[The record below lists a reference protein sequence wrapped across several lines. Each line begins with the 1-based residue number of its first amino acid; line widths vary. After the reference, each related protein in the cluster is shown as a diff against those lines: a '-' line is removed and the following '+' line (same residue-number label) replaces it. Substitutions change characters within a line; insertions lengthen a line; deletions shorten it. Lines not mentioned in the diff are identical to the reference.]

1 MTENRFGFGV
11 GISPWP
17 EDFLAAQIPWEKRG
31 KRMDEMMQIVR
42 GLMDGSYFSYE
53 GEIFQIDAMKL
64 CPVPTE
70 PVPLLVGGHA
80 KPALRRAG
88 QLGDGWISAGVSPAE
103 LKSMI
108 EQINEHRKRSERD
121 HLPFEN
127 QAMTAEAFSLEGLQD
142 LAQMGVGE
150 VIVAFRNPYDK
161 QPDTQTVE
169 EKIGMINWYAET
181 LIHPYRQ
188 RHVG

>member
-1 MTENRFGFGV
+1 
-11 GISPWP
+11 
-17 EDFLAAQIPWEKRG
+17 
-31 KRMDEMMQIVR
+31 
-42 GLMDGSYFSYE
+42 MDGSYFSYE

-188 RHVG
+188 RHGG